1 MTKRLGHWIIKPQIL
16 CLEPQTGTMVN
27 LDSKNPSK
35 LNKVSFR
42 ISGNVVV
49 QSNLFAHSG
58 FIDLSKTNF

>member
-16 CLEPQTGTMVN
+16 CLEPQTVTMVN
-27 LDSKNPSK
+27 LDIKNPSK